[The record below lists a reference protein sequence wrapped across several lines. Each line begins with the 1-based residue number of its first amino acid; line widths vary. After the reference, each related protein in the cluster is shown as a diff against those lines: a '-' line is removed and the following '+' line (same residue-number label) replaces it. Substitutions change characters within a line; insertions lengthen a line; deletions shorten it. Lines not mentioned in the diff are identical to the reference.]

1 MGFSPFILISLF
13 YAVIG
18 IRVVVQLVQRRQEI
32 FDRTFTQYDRSMVD
46 QAAFFVLVPLS
57 VALHEL
63 GHAVTIWLLGGQ
75 VVDFGYF
82 VFAGYVSFYPD
93 EFTAGERILIAA
105 AGSIVNL
112 ILILITL
119 AIVFLKKPPL
129 RAAYN
134 ELLLQFA
141 FISGVNAFIFYPLLD
156 VISNLNGDW
165 RQMYDGGEPALSIA
179 IGIVHVAILVGGYLL
194 VRNPRIKARTAV
206 LTDVPPGF
214 ERGMLG
220 GIQPSKLDVATLS
233 PAEHTLREAAERV
246 AGGWDTRV
254 ETGVQRFNGG
264 SAVTLAWRRGR
275 LQHVVATRTFPNGTT
290 DLIAIPTNQPPTS
303 AGTSPA
309 PRQLYRWSSIPS
321 TDDLTMGLRMAMESV
336 DREG

>member
-13 YAVIG
+13 YAVVG
-18 IRVVVQLVQRRQEI
+18 IRIVVQVVQRRREI
-32 FDRTFTQYDRSMVD
+32 FDTTFTPFDRSMVD
-46 QAAFFVLVPLS
+46 QAAFFILVPVS

-63 GHAVTIWLLGGQ
+63 GHAVTVWALGGQ
-75 VVDFGYF
+75 VVDFGFYG
-82 VFAGYVSFYPD
+82 FAGYVSFYPS
-93 EFTAGERILIAA
+93 EFTPAQRILIAA

-112 ILILITL
+112 ILILIAL
-119 AIVFLKKPPL
+119 AVVFFRKPPM

-141 FISGVNAFIFYPLLD
+141 FISGINAFIFYPILD
-156 VISNLNGDW
+156 VVADFNGDW
-165 RQMYDGGEPALSIA
+165 RQMYDGGVPALSIA
-179 IGIVHVAILVGGYLL
+179 IGVVHLAILAGGYWLY
-194 VRNPRIKARTAV
+194 RSPRMKARMAT
-206 LTDVPPGF
+206 LTDVPPGY

-220 GIQPSKLDVATLS
+220 GVQPSKLDLSTLS
-233 PAEHTLREAAERV
+233 PAERTLREAAERV

-275 LQHVVATRTFPNGTT
+275 LQHVVAARTFPNGST
-290 DLIAIPTNQPPTS
+290 DLIAIPNTPPGP
-303 AGTSPA
+303 ANVAPA
-309 PRQLYRWSSIPS
+309 PRQLHRWPSVPS

>member
-18 IRVVVQLVQRRQEI
+18 IRVVVQIVQRRREI
-32 FDRTFTQYDRSMVD
+32 FDTNFTPFDRSMVD
-46 QAAFFVLVPLS
+46 QAAFFILVPIS
-57 VALHEL
+57 VALHEF

-75 VVDFGYF
+75 VVDFGFYG
-82 VFAGYVSFYPD
+82 FAGFVSFYPG
-93 EFTAGERILIAA
+93 EFTASQRILIAA

-112 ILILITL
+112 VLILIAL
-119 AIVFLKKPPL
+119 AVVFLKKPPL
-129 RAAYN
+129 RAPYN

-141 FISGVNAFIFYPLLD
+141 FISGINAFIFYPILD
-156 VISNLNGDW
+156 VVSNFNGDW
-165 RQMYDGGEPALSIA
+165 RQMYDGGVPTLSIA
-179 IGIVHVAILVGGYLL
+179 IGVIHIGIIGGGFLL
-194 VRNPRIKARTAV
+194 SRNPRVKARTAI

-220 GIQPSKLDVATLS
+220 GTQPSKLDVSTLS
-233 PAEHTLREAAERV
+233 PAERTLREAAERV
-246 AGGWDTRV
+246 SGGWDTKV

-275 LQHVVATRTFPNGTT
+275 LQHVVAARTFPNGTT
-290 DLIAIPTNQPPTS
+290 DLIAIPSTQPNS
-303 AGTSPA
+303 AGTAPA
-309 PRQLYRWSSIPS
+309 PRQLYRWGSTPS